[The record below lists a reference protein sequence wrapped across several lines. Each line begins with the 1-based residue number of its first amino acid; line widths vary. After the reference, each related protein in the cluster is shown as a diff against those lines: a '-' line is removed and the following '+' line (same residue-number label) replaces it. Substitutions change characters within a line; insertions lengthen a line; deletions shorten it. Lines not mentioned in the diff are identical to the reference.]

1 MAAPFAWRTTTPRG
15 GAQAWNAETTNAQS
29 QSLGKPDSDQDHGPG
44 SHAPSRVGAASGSGS
59 GTRPV
64 ARAAGVKIQGKRFD
78 NNPNLRVHRH
88 RKTKYSYRIGI
99 RLPREKLV
107 AFPQYNGRV
116 RDFVHQWGGSFVTLK
131 VAPCKL
137 RAIEVDAIGAA
148 PRNNIIPT
156 VVVSVPVPTLIL
168 PPHPAVS
175 TTRSPSSTT
184 SHPARGR
191 SSSFSDADLSTQ
203 PNTPF
208 TSTVCPSHE
217 AEADPRC
224 IEAKTAAQQ
233 DLVLAQ
239 TTTGAFSAR
248 DPKGLRFPALTTA
261 ATAASST
268 SAAFQIGTTFED
280 LPVSERLIRNATM
293 APLKDTSSVHNTIKG
308 IIQHLTD
315 IQLQTH
321 GYIPQTQ
328 DLLVDKLT
336 DLTTSLA
343 ELKRLTSPQE
353 SPNNYIHQVAIA
365 PEIVDYVDDGRN
377 PDIFTRDF
385 VEIVQRGNAVVH
397 GKQRAFR
404 DFTEVYARK
413 LKEGIPG
420 VSAQVDRVLKN
431 AGFEEREREG
441 EQDGSGSRSRSRS
454 STNGAAHD
462 AERPVGP

>member
-1 MAAPFAWRTTTPRG
+1 MAAPRS
-15 GAQAWNAETTNAQS
+15 GAQARNAETTNAP
-29 QSLGKPDSDQDHGPG
+29 SLGKPDSDQDHDYRPV
-44 SHAPSRVGAASGSGS
+44 SPYSYRVGAASG
-59 GTRPV
+59 TRAV
-64 ARAAGVKIQGKRFD
+64 ARAGIKGKRFD
-78 NNPNLRVHRH
+78 NAPDLRVHRH

-99 RLPREKLV
+99 RLAREKLLT
-107 AFPQYNGRV
+107 FPQYNGRV
-116 RDFVHQWGGSFVTLK
+116 KDSVRQWGGSFVTLK
-131 VAPCKL
+131 VPPWQL
-137 RAIEVDAIGAA
+137 RAIDAIGAA
-148 PRNNIIPT
+148 PRNTIVPT
-156 VVVSVPVPTLIL
+156 AVVSVLGRPVSSL
-168 PPHPAVS
+168 PKVS
-175 TTRSPSSTT
+175 TARSPFTTTT
-184 SHPARGR
+184 SAPSRLSVTGA
-191 SSSFSDADLSTQ
+191 SSFSDADLGQ

-208 TSTVCPSHE
+208 TTYPSPE

-224 IEAKTAAQQ
+224 IEAKTAAAQQ
-233 DLVLAQ
+233 DLLLAQ
-239 TTTGAFSAR
+239 TTGSFSAR
-248 DPKGLRFPALTTA
+248 DTRGRYSAPTA
-261 ATAASST
+261 ATAAT
-268 SAAFQIGTTFED
+268 AATFQIGTTFDD
-280 LPVSERLIRNATM
+280 LPVAERLIRNNTM
-293 APLKDTSSVHNTIKG
+293 APVKDTSSVHNTIKG

-343 ELKRLTSPQE
+343 ELKRLTSAQE

-431 AGFEEREREG
+431 AGFEE
-441 EQDGSGSRSRSRS
+441 QDASRS
-454 STNGAAHD
+454 STNGVHD
-462 AERPVGP
+462 AERNVDP